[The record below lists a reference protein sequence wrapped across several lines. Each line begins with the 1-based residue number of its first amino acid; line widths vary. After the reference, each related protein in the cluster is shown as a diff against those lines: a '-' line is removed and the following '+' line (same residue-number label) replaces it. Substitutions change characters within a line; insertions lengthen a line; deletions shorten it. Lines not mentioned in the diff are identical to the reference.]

1 MQGVLLMRQII
12 FGIILLL
19 AFIMVASAQETK
31 QKELPAETV
40 RPSAE
45 QQKQFAELV
54 EQVEKAKAEAETA
67 AARFEA
73 AQARSTALLY
83 QIMALLKLSPAE
95 YRPILKEGVLTFERI
110 QAPPSASPK

>member
-1 MQGVLLMRQII
+1 MRQII

-19 AFIMVASAQETK
+19 ACVTVASAQETK

-40 RPSAE
+40 LPSAE

-54 EQVEKAKAEAETA
+54 EQVEKAKAEADAA

-73 AQARSTALLY
+73 ARARSTALLY

-95 YRPILKEGVLTFERI
+95 YHPVLKEGVLTFEHI
-110 QAPPSASPK
+110 QVAPSAPPK